1 MLRAV
6 KAYPNPTAGEIE
18 VEIASG
24 SQLEIVMSDLSGRI
38 VQTKQVNRTG
48 VTIDIAYE
56 VAGIYLMTV
65 KDLNSSEVRTFRI
78 VKF

>member
-1 MLRAV
+1 V
-6 KAYPNPTAGEIE
+6 
-18 VEIASG
+18 
-24 SQLEIVMSDLSGRI
+24 SDLSGRI

-48 VTIDIAYE
+48 VTIDIADE

>member
-1 MLRAV
+1 M
-6 KAYPNPTAGEIE
+6 
-18 VEIASG
+18 
-24 SQLEIVMSDLSGRI
+24 
-38 VQTKQVNRTG
+38 NRTG
-48 VTIDIAYE
+48 VTIDIADE